1 MHRHPAIA
9 VASLVFGLDKPGED
23 GRLYI
28 QVTPDGE
35 FRASDGRPEDV
46 PAWRMSAANAQL
58 IISRHAARQTPVVI
72 DYEHQTLYKEKNG
85 QPAPAAAW
93 FQSYEYQ
100 PGKGLFAWVKLTARA
115 ASMIAAEELLFFSP
129 VFAYDKA
136 GNVIDV
142 QLGAFTN
149 TPGIDGMDA
158 LAALTA
164 AAGAIYIQPTQEE
177 AAMEKTLLAALCALL
192 GLADNA
198 SAEDVTTAIT
208 QLKTDKDSE
217 VAKVAAL
224 TAQVGAAPDPSKFVP
239 IGTFND
245 LQAQVAALT
254 KTQTDQAVD
263 ALVALGEED
272 CKVTAASRD
281 WFRGFAAKDIEGA
294 RAWLKDAP
302 VIAALTRMQSGG
314 HRDVPN
320 NNDIGDPVKV
330 AALARKYQDDQRA
343 VGVEISTAAAV
354 AHVTQQKEA

>member
-1 MHRHPAIA
+1 MQRHPAIA
-9 VASLVFGLDKPGED
+9 VASLIFALDKPGED
-23 GRLYI
+23 GRLRI

-46 PAWRMSAANAQL
+46 PAWQMTQANAQL
-58 IISRHAARQTPVVI
+58 VISRHAARQTPTVI

-93 FQSYEYQ
+93 FQSYEYE

-164 AAGAIYIQPTQEE
+164 AAGAIFIQPTQEE
-177 AAMEKTLLAALCALL
+177 TAMDKTLLVALCALL

-198 SAEDVTTAIT
+198 SAEDVTTAVT
-208 QLKTDKDSE
+208 QLKADKDSE
-217 VAKVAAL
+217 IAKVAAL
-224 TAQVGAAPDPSKFVP
+224 NKQIGAAPDPAKFVP
-239 IGTFND
+239 IGAFND
-245 LQAQVAALT
+245 LQTQVAVLT
-254 KTQTDQAVD
+254 KAQTDQAVD
-263 ALVALGEED
+263 ALVVLGEDE

-281 WFRGFAAKDIEGA
+281 WFRGFAAKDIEAA

-302 VIAALTRMQSGG
+302 VIAALNRMQSGG

-320 NNDIGDPVKV
+320 NDDIGDPVKV
-330 AALARKYQDDQRA
+330 AALARKFQDDQRA
-343 VGVEISTAAAV
+343 AGVEVSAAEAV
-354 AHVTQQKEA
+354 AHVTKNKEA